1 MPPSDDFSLLDG
13 SASYKN
19 LTLKFH
25 KYRPTEGVARGWA
38 EGGGR
43 QEARCPGAPLA
54 ATSLKVGAGRARRM
68 PAE

>member
-1 MPPSDDFSLLDG
+1 MPPSDDVSLLDG

-25 KYRPTEGVARGWA
+25 KYCPMEGVTRGWA

-43 QEARCPGAPLA
+43 QEARCPWGPPG
-54 ATSLKVGAGRARRM
+54 SHFPEGGGRAGQ
-68 PAE
+68 ADAC